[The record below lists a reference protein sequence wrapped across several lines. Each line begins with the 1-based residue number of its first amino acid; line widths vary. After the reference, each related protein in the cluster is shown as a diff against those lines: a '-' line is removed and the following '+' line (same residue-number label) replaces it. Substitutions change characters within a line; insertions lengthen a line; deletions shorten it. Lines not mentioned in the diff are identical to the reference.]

1 MTSRGVVFHSVHPA
15 QDRVSGPVPFGWLD
29 RRCALGGMLA
39 TAAVM
44 AGGGP
49 AAAAVRVGAVIDVT
63 GQGFAR
69 LDRVR
74 SLKPEGA
81 LLLGDL
87 VWTAARSHT
96 ALGLDLGARIDLG
109 PGTQLVLDSFVARSE
124 GDLVLNAGAMIFDR
138 DEDLPKVDL
147 TVRSQYGLISVRGT
161 QFFAGPSRGV
171 FGVFVARGVVRVTA
185 GGARVRLAAGDGVD
199 IAAPGAAPSDVT
211 QWGEGRIAEAFA
223 SVRP

>member
-1 MTSRGVVFHSVHPA
+1 MTSRGSVFHSVDRA
-15 QDRVSGPVPFGWLD
+15 ADRVSDRVPSALPN
-29 RRCALGGMLA
+29 RRHAIGVMLGA
-39 TAAVM
+39 AAVV
-44 AGGGP
+44 AVGP

-74 SLKPEGA
+74 TLQPEGM

-87 VWTAARSHT
+87 VWTASRSHT
-96 ALGLDLGARIDLG
+96 ALGLDMGARIDLG
-109 PGTQLVLDSFVARSE
+109 PGAQLVLDAFVAQSQ

-138 DEDLPKVDL
+138 DEDLPKVDV

-171 FGVFVARGVVRVTA
+171 FGIFVARGAVRVNA
-185 GGARVRLAAGDGVD
+185 GGARVRLTAGEGVD
-199 IAAPGAAPSDVT
+199 IAAPGDAPSDVI
-211 QWGEGRIAEAFA
+211 QWGAERIAEAYA

>member
-1 MTSRGVVFHSVHPA
+1 MLGMA
-15 QDRVSGPVPFGWLD
+15 AA
-29 RRCALGGMLA
+29 AL
-39 TAAVM
+39 AA
-44 AGGGP
+44 GP

-69 LDRVR
+69 LDHVR
-74 SLKPEGA
+74 SLEPEGP

-109 PGTQLVLDSFVARSE
+109 PGAQLVLDRFVAGAK

-138 DEDLPKVDL
+138 DENLPKVDL
-147 TVRSQYGLISVRGT
+147 TLRSQYGLISVRGT
-161 QFFAGPSRGV
+161 QFFAGPSRGI
-171 FGVFVARGVVRVTA
+171 FGVFVARGAVRVTA
-185 GGARVRLAAGDGVD
+185 GGARVRLQPGEGVD
-199 IAAPGAAPSDVT
+199 ITAPGERPSNVT
-211 QWGEGRIAEAFA
+211 RWGPERIAEAFA